1 MNPQHSRPDRP
12 LSINVVLA
20 TCNTDKVRE
29 LQPMLDKVSP
39 LLRVWSLNDLSLRP
53 EIEETEPTLEGNAR
67 LKAEAVFSLVESR
80 FSWLIVLADDTGLE
94 VDYLE
99 GAPGVRSA
107 RFAPVPEGSSP
118 TYEENVTHLMKLMSG
133 CIKRTARFRTII
145 AMKGR
150 VPTSEGKAASI
161 EETAEGRIDGSITSE
176 RIGKGG
182 FGYDPVFMPKGMNL
196 TFAQISMEEKNRI
209 SHRALAVAEAAG
221 RIRDILV
228 RYGISSTETETGT
241 LP

>member
-1 MNPQHSRPDRP
+1 MNPQHTRTDRP

-20 TCNTDKVRE
+20 TCNPDKVRE

-39 LLRVWSLNDLSLRP
+39 LLKVWSLNDLSLWP

-67 LKAEAVFSLVESR
+67 LKAETVFSLVESR
-80 FSWLIVLADDTGLE
+80 FPWLIVLADDTGLE
-94 VDYLE
+94 VDFLN

-107 RFAPVPEGSSP
+107 RFAPVPEGNSP
-118 TYEENVTHLMKLMSG
+118 TYEDNVRHLMKLMTGSVE
-133 CIKRTARFRTII
+133 RSARFRTII

-150 VPTSEGKAASI
+150 LPTPEGDAASI
-161 EETAEGRIDGSITSE
+161 EETAEGRIEGSITTE

-182 FGYDPVFMPKGMNL
+182 FGYDPVFMPKGMEK
-196 TFAQISMEEKNRI
+196 TFAQISLEEKNRI